1 MILNF
6 AVSFSLSVDCLGKS
20 ELVLCSLLFAFD
32 ECLKM
37 PIWTPSFILVRL
49 LVLLIS
55 NV

>member
-1 MILNF
+1 MGESDLNRSR
-6 AVSFSLSVDCLGKS
+6 VTLP
-20 ELVLCSLLFAFD
+20 D

-55 NV
+55 NVLVYFSILLCCRSLL

>member
-1 MILNF
+1 MSASEDEGLRKEIL
-6 AVSFSLSVDCLGKS
+6 S
-20 ELVLCSLLFAFD
+20 D

>member
-1 MILNF
+1 MGRANVF
-6 AVSFSLSVDCLGKS
+6 MVQG
-20 ELVLCSLLFAFD
+20 D